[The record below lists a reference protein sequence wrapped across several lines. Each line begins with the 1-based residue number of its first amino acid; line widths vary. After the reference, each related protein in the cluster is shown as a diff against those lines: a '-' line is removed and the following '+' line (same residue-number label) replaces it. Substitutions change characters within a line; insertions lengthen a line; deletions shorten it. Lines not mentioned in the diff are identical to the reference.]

1 MADAIQLTGV
11 ELVAQLNAKT
21 KVLLEKSQE
30 AAKAGDIEA
39 LKMAANEAAAIKK
52 QIQAITKL
60 DSEKAVEANKSLIDS
75 MVETLRQSVIGF
87 VKNQQTALDKLG
99 ALGIKVEV
107 VRFEAE
113 IGEGGITT
121 FYVGTKATAHKST
134 KVKDPNAVSVEK
146 TPKQVRL
153 ADGSIM
159 EPKAFVVK
167 YANDKEKAGKTFS
180 KWPTNLTK
188 KIAARIGAIVEE
200 KPQA

>member
-1 MADAIQLTGV
+1 MADTIVLTGV
-11 ELVAQLNAKT
+11 ELIAQLEAKT

-60 DSEKAVEANKSLIDS
+60 DSEQAVEANKGLIDS

-107 VRFEAE
+107 VRFETE
-113 IGEGGITT
+113 MGDGGITT
-121 FYVGTKATAHKST
+121 FYAGTKAKAHKST
-134 KVKDPNAVSVEK
+134 KVKDPNATTIEK

-159 EPKAFVVK
+159 EPKPFVIK

-188 KIAARIGAIVEE
+188 KIAARVGATVED